1 MNLIE
6 FIRKNDIKCKD
17 GEEFVRSPEFFKIRQ
32 FERTCHTIFA
42 VPFLEPQTYEIKE
55 FDVVLKGSVREKWD
69 RKEKRTKRQ
78 FFIDRTLRYPK
89 QADSI
94 GTIEDAVDAG
104 KTIDQ
109 ALESLELEKQWFE
122 FFKRYDLI
130 DAGRYWLNRDLCRC
144 FVDDGKVVVIDSH
157 QCDTD
162 DAKKTG
168 DRRHR
173 DSKR

>member
-1 MNLIE
+1 MNLTE
-6 FIRKNDIKCKD
+6 FIRKNDIQCKD
-17 GEEFVRSPEFFKIRQ
+17 GEEFDHSPEFFKMQ
-32 FERTCHTIFA
+32 EFERTCHTVFA

-69 RKEKRTKRQ
+69 RKEKKTKRQ

-89 QADSI
+89 RADCI
-94 GTIEDAVDAG
+94 DAIEDAVDAG

-130 DAGRYWLNRDLCRC
+130 DAVISPHIIAEFHNRQPALDEFYQAILSILE
-144 FVDDGKVVVIDSH
+144 FIDIIAH
-157 QCDTD
+157 
-162 DAKKTG
+162 
-168 DRRHR
+168 
-173 DSKR
+173 